1 MDNSDKEFFAA
12 HFLVSA
18 GFIVIVLIIASFEY
32 EYRIGFGIK
41 LYYPLW
47 EALQD
52 LNYFIPILFSLL
64 FLAFSLA
71 VLSYKEFLERNM
83 TKIVGISGLSGLL
96 LGLSFILLILGEVLQ
111 SIRIIFL
118 SLILLSTSNI
128 VLSISFFLYS
138 FYARKENV
146 GWIGSFLSLMGTLG
160 FAGFLLMF
168 FVLGFGWILM
178 GISIYFWKGALP
190 SSNPPVDTGRMEI
203 SFDVIA
209 YLLLVAFLPLLIF
222 LSNLRILLAFIFAA
236 FLSLIMKMRDKRLNY
251 VFFISLGISSVISL
265 TYLRQSYRTW
275 LIATLLDT
283 RHLFYSKLNEFY
295 EVRAFNVPLTQIAAE
310 HLFILFLI
318 PFVFYFFTKIRIH
331 DIDLRQTKLASIFL
345 LSLIYIF
352 PVFFFVF
359 VEHLKA
365 TYGLV
370 LSILLLPFLT
380 IYYWRE
386 KSFTEILKIFIIV
399 YLFYST
405 VIVYNSYPNREGIYF
420 NQSIRELAIDK
431 SIEILEKYRSYV
443 LEYDYRTDLQSTSI
457 FTPTS
462 WTYFCSIM
470 AMDGESVVICSYFT
484 RTVYAIIRPYVAVIL
499 HHTNATSPLIVFIQA
514 GFLIK
519 RLITEKVETSMKM
532 SLIKIDFENFS
543 HVSRKAK
550 IEKVSSSEI
559 ECLYVYNLINKTRI
573 PQNFTG
579 GAYKVEVEIIQQV
592 KEIARGKKNVPL
604 NITFTFSGK
613 LGINIDEEGNI
624 SGWGNSY
631 GYRVITRWRRTYL
644 SSSDYIF
651 DRLYPREWASP
662 LPRNICC
669 RSTGNP

>member
-1 MDNSDKEFFAA
+1 
-12 HFLVSA
+12 
-18 GFIVIVLIIASFEY
+18 
-32 EYRIGFGIK
+32 
-41 LYYPLW
+41 
-47 EALQD
+47 
-52 LNYFIPILFSLL
+52 
-64 FLAFSLA
+64 
-71 VLSYKEFLERNM
+71 M

-96 LGLSFILLILGEVLQ
+96 LGFSFILLILGEVLQ

-128 VLSISFFLYS
+128 VLSISLFLYS

-295 EVRAFNVPLTQIAAE
+295 EIRAFNVPLTQIAAE

-331 DIDLRQTKLASIFL
+331 NIDLRQTKLASIFL
-345 LSLIYIF
+345 LSLIHIF
-352 PVFFFVF
+352 PVFFLVF

-380 IYYWRE
+380 IHFWRE

-399 YLFYST
+399 FLFYST
-405 VIVYNSYPNREGIYF
+405 VIVYI
-420 NQSIRELAIDK
+420 I
-431 SIEILEKYRSYV
+431 
-443 LEYDYRTDLQSTSI
+443 
-457 FTPTS
+457 
-462 WTYFCSIM
+462 
-470 AMDGESVVICSYFT
+470 VI
-484 RTVYAIIRPYVAVIL
+484 
-499 HHTNATSPLIVFIQA
+499 Q
-514 GFLIK
+514 
-519 RLITEKVETSMKM
+519 
-532 SLIKIDFENFS
+532 
-543 HVSRKAK
+543 
-550 IEKVSSSEI
+550 IEKVSTSTSRSE
-559 ECLYVYNLINKTRI
+559 NLPSIK
-573 PQNFTG
+573 
-579 GAYKVEVEIIQQV
+579 ALKSW
-592 KEIARGKKNVPL
+592 K
-604 NITFTFSGK
+604 
-613 LGINIDEEGNI
+613 NIDHMSWNMITELIYSQYPSLHPLLGHI
-624 SGWGNSY
+624 SVQLWLWTGKALSY
-631 GYRVITRWRRTYL
+631 APILPELFTL
-644 SSSDYIF
+644 SLDLTLQSFCTI
-651 DRLYPREWASP
+651 
-662 LPRNICC
+662 
-669 RSTGNP
+669 